1 MFENGLNGKKVIVA
15 GAGKSGVASVGLLL
29 RNGAHAVLYDGN
41 KELDKD
47 KILADFNESDKIDV
61 ALGELTD
68 DILDGA
74 ELFVISPGIS
84 VEAPFVEKVR
94 EKNIPIWGE
103 IELAYFFNKGIIAA
117 ITGTNGK
124 TTTTTLVG
132 EIFKKFRDTSL
143 VVGNIGLPF
152 TRFADATN
160 EDTLVAAEISS
171 FQLET
176 ISDFKPHVAA
186 VLNLTPD
193 HLNRHHTFENYIDAK
208 FRITENQTSDDF
220 MVLNYDDPETRQR
233 AEKVKNA
240 KLVWFSHEIE
250 PEEGAFVR
258 DGKIYVRREGMETEI
273 LSVDKIQILG
283 EHNLENVLAAV
294 CVSFYMNIPVDIIK
308 DTIYAFKG
316 VEHRIEFVRE
326 VKGVKYYN
334 DSKGTNPD
342 AAIKAIKAMKSMT
355 LLIGGG
361 YDKDSEYDE
370 WVECFPGKVRY
381 LVLIGATADKIE
393 KCCKNHGFNQ
403 IIRADSLEDAVRIC
417 EKHAKPGD
425 DVLLSPACA
434 SWDMFKSYEERGNLF
449 KLYVESID
457 E

>member
-393 KCCKNHGFNQ
+393 KCCKDHGFNQ

>member
-41 KELDKD
+41 KELDKE

-132 EIFKKFRDTSL
+132 EIFKKYRDTSL

-220 MVLNYDDPETRQR
+220 MVLNYDDSETRQR

-361 YDKDSEYDE
+361 YDKNSEYDE

>member
-132 EIFKKFRDTSL
+132 EIFKKYRDTSL

-193 HLNRHHTFENYIDAK
+193 HLNRHHTFEKYIDAK
-208 FRITENQTSDDF
+208 FRITENQTSDDY

>member
-1 MFENGLNGKKVIVA
+1 MFENGLKDKKVIVA

-29 RNGAHAVLYDGN
+29 RNGANAILYDGN
-41 KELDKD
+41 TKLDKEA
-47 KILADFNESDKIDV
+47 ILADFNESENIDV
-61 ALGELTD
+61 VLGELTD
-68 DILDGA
+68 ELLDGT
-74 ELFVISPGIS
+74 ELFIISPGIS
-84 VEAPFVEKVR
+84 IEAPFVEKVKA
-94 EKNIPIWGE
+94 KNIPIWGE
-103 IELAYFFNKGIIAA
+103 IELAYYFNKGVIAA

-132 EIFKKFRDTSL
+132 EIFKNYKENSL

-152 TRFADATN
+152 TRFADTTT

-176 ISDFKPHVAA
+176 IESFKPHVSAI
-186 VLNLTPD
+186 LNLTPD

-208 FRITENQTSDDF
+208 FRITENQTADDF
-220 MVLNYDDPETRQR
+220 MILNYDDPETRVR
-233 AEKVKNA
+233 ADKVKNA
-240 KLVWFSHEIE
+240 KLVWFSHEIC
-250 PEEGAFVR
+250 PEEGAYVK
-258 DGKIYVRREGMETEI
+258 DGKIYVRRAGVESEI
-273 LSVDKIQILG
+273 LNVDGIQILG

-294 CVSFYMNIPVDIIK
+294 CIAIYMDIPASIIRE
-308 DTIYAFKG
+308 TVYSFKG

-326 VKGVKYYN
+326 VKGVRYYN

-342 AAIKAIKAMKSMT
+342 AAIKAIKAMKSTT

-381 LVLIGATADKIE
+381 LILIGATADKIE
-393 KCCKNHGFNQ
+393 KCCKDHGFNQ
-403 IIRADSLEDAVRIC
+403 VVRAETLKDAVTFC
-417 EKHAKPGD
+417 EANAKPGD

-449 KLYVESID
+449 KLYVEGI
-457 E
+457 EE

>member
-15 GAGKSGVASVGLLL
+15 GACKSGVASVGLLL

>member
-41 KELDKD
+41 RELDKD

-132 EIFKKFRDTSL
+132 EIFKKYRDTSL

-220 MVLNYDDPETRQR
+220 MVLNYDDSETRQR